1 MKHRS
6 QSETRRVPLNKR
18 AVKILRTHLDT
29 YPCGPDGHLF
39 VSRTGK
45 AGKPLSPPYTSLVS
59 VETIGRAWSRARI
72 TALSPE
78 QVDSVLAR
86 RPYDLRH
93 ARLTW
98 WLNAGVPPTQ
108 VAKWAGHSVRVLL
121 DVYAGCVDGGEK
133 QALSLLS
140 RD

>member
-1 MKHRS
+1 MKGSFEGSRGG
-6 QSETRRVPLNKR
+6 RVYVQDRDELGDR
-18 AVKILRTHLDT
+18 AT
-29 YPCGPDGHLF
+29 
-39 VSRTGK
+39 
-45 AGKPLSPPYTSLVS
+45 PLSGTQL
-59 VETIGRAWSRARI
+59 
-72 TALSPE
+72 
-78 QVDSVLAR
+78 DSVLAR